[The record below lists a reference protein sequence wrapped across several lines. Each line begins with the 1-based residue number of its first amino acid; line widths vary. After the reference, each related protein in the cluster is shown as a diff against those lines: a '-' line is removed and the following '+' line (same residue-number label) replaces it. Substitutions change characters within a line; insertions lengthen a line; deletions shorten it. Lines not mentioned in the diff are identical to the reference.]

1 MKVSNFLVEHN
12 IPFAVTNHLS
22 PLFRNIFPDSS
33 IAKKYAS
40 CSTKTVCMLNL
51 AIAPHFNCKFMF
63 YSLKVYSTVITIATV
78 VEEVK
83 VSPFSLL
90 VDGSN
95 DTGLEKL
102 NPLTVKIFDVSQRK
116 VKTLLLDMCTTSGRD
131 CGTATAIFTKID
143 TVLDSYSIPWEGLQ

>member
-1 MKVSNFLVEHN
+1 MKISNFLVEHN

-22 PLFRNIFPDSS
+22 PLFRDIFPDSS

-40 CSTKTVCMLNL
+40 CSMKTTCMLNL
-51 AIAPHFNCKFMF
+51 AIAPHFNCK
-63 YSLKVYSTVITIATV
+63 LVLIIIVCLLIITMIAIV

-95 DTGLEKL
+95 DT
-102 NPLTVKIFDVSQRK
+102 
-116 VKTLLLDMCTTSGRD
+116 
-131 CGTATAIFTKID
+131 
-143 TVLDSYSIPWEGLQ
+143 SYS